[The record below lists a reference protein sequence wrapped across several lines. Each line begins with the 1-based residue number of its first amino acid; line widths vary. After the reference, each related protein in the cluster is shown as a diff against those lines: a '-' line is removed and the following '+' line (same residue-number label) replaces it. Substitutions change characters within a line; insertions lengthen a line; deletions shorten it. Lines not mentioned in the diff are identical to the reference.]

1 MPSRSLEKNSK
12 HKLQAPETNS
22 PREHHRSWGTNP
34 NLETIELQRPAPETT
49 SHREHHS
56 SRDQYNSKEHLV
68 PGTCSSIETNKVH
81 ETISSR
87 ETAELTRPQ
96 TPQRPQSLRDQQP
109 AGACF
114 APVRVVLSVGS
125 TFLFGQHGPGAW
137 EVCKLST
144 SLSFMFLCRFYKI
157 GRPPRREALR
167 WSVGLSLGG
176 SRAPFGGPCS
186 AKRRRPSLVIGS
198 RRSRGD
204 PGTLDMQL

>member
-1 MPSRSLEKNSK
+1 MSSRD
-12 HKLQAPETNS
+12 QP
-22 PREHHRSWGTNP
+22 
-34 NLETIELQRPAPETT
+34 QRPPATEK
-49 SHREHHS
+49 HHS

-68 PGTCSSIETNKVH
+68 PGTCSSIEAKQVH

-87 ETAELTRPQ
+87 ETAQLTRPQ
-96 TPQRPQSLRDQQP
+96 APERPQSFRDQQP

-114 APVRVVLSVGS
+114 VPVRVVLDVGS

-144 SLSFMFLCRFYKI
+144 SLSFMILCRFYKI

-176 SRAPFGGPCS
+176 SRAPLWGPFS
-186 AKRRRPSLVIGS
+186 AKSRRSLLVICS
-198 RRSRGD
+198 RRSRGA
-204 PGTLDMQL
+204 PGHWTCNSRKSLGALELQLLSLPRP

>member
-1 MPSRSLEKNSK
+1 MPSRSLDKNAK

-96 TPQRPQSLRDQQP
+96 APQRPQSLRDQQP

-144 SLSFMFLCRFYKI
+144 SF
-157 GRPPRREALR
+157 PPTARAVRGFSMLLLASTCGPRSAGTVPLEWSPVVSR
-167 WSVGLSLGG
+167 WCP
-176 SRAPFGGPCS
+176 RWCP
-186 AKRRRPSLVIGS
+186 RW
-198 RRSRGD
+198 
-204 PGTLDMQL
+204 